1 MAISKGGAGSTPR
14 LVSLDAL
21 RGLAVAGMILANSP
35 GAWSLRY
42 EQLDHAAWNGFTAT
56 DMVFPT
62 FLFSVGAAV
71 ALSFP
76 RPFSDA
82 DKANAW
88 AKLVK
93 RTLSLIG
100 LGLLLNFLAHLHLST
115 LRIPGILQR
124 IGLCYAIGTG
134 LVLLTLKRRAD
145 GLAAVNRGVVAGAIL
160 LLLVGYW
167 ALLRFV
173 PVPGYGAGHLD
184 PAGNLTAYVD
194 RSVWTVP
201 HLWPYGTDATGAVV
215 YDPEG
220 LLSTL
225 PATVNLLIGILAG
238 TAWKRAPERRTA
250 LLIGGAGVA
259 LIVAGLVIDPV
270 FPINKRI
277 WTSSFALLSSGVSAV
292 LLCLLTLALESRV
305 ARTIATPLR
314 VLGGNAM
321 LAFVLSILLGIF
333 SGYHI
338 FKGGT
343 QTPQAWGMEMAQKL
357 IAAPMLASLA
367 CAITILVFI
376 TALIWPLHKRAIH
389 WRL

>member
-1 MAISKGGAGSTPR
+1 MTQR
-14 LVSLDAL
+14 LISLDAL

-35 GAWSLRY
+35 GSWTLRY
-42 EQLDHAAWNGFTAT
+42 RQLDHAAWNGFTAT

-62 FLFSVGAAV
+62 FLFSVGVAV

-76 RPFSDA
+76 RPFSHA
-82 DKANAW
+82 DKARAW
-88 AKLVK
+88 SKLIK
-93 RTLSLIG
+93 RTLSLIA
-100 LGLLLNFLAHLHLST
+100 LGLFLNFLAHLHLST

-134 LVLLTLKRRAD
+134 LVLLTAKRRSD
-145 GLAAVNRGVVAGAIL
+145 GLATVDRGAVAAAVVV
-160 LLLVGYW
+160 LLVGYW
-167 ALLRFV
+167 ALLTFV

-184 PAGNLTAYVD
+184 RAGNLSAYID
-194 RSVWTVP
+194 RTVWTVP

-225 PATVNLLIGILAG
+225 PATANLMFGILAG
-238 TAWKRAPERRTA
+238 TAWKRTPGQRTA
-250 LLIGGAGVA
+250 FLIGGAGVV
-259 LIVAGLVIDPV
+259 LIVAGLLIDPV

-277 WTSSFALLSSGVSAV
+277 WTSSFSLLSSGVSAV
-292 LLCLLTLALESRV
+292 LLSLLTLALESAA
-305 ARTIATPLR
+305 ARTMAAPLR

-333 SGYHI
+333 GEYKI
-338 FKGGT
+338 LRGGT
-343 QTPQAWGMEMAQKL
+343 LTPQGWGLEMAERM
-357 IAAPMLASLA
+357 IAPPMLASLA
-367 CAITILVFI
+367 CAIAILVLI
-376 TALIWPLHKRAIH
+376 TVAIWPLHKRAIH

>member
-1 MAISKGGAGSTPR
+1 LTQR
-14 LVSLDAL
+14 LISLDAT

-35 GAWSLRY
+35 GSWTLRY
-42 EQLDHAAWNGFTAT
+42 AQLDHAAWNGFTAT

-76 RPFSDA
+76 RSLSDA
-82 DKANAW
+82 DRARSW
-88 AKLVK
+88 ARLCR
-93 RTLSLIG
+93 RTLALIA
-100 LGLLLNFLAHLHLST
+100 LGLSLNLLAGLSLSH

-124 IGLCYAIGTG
+124 IGLCYALGTG
-134 LVLLTLKRRAD
+134 FVLLTAQRRSD
-145 GLAAVNRGVVAGAIL
+145 GLAAVNRTAVGAAIL
-160 LLLVGYW
+160 SLLIGYW
-167 ALLRFV
+167 ALLTFV

-184 PAGNLTAYVD
+184 PAGNLTAYID
-194 RSVWTVP
+194 RTIWTVP
-201 HLWPYGTDATGAVV
+201 HLWPYGTDAAGAVV

-225 PATVNLLIGILAG
+225 PATANLLFGILAG
-238 TAWKRAPERRTA
+238 CAWKQAPERRTA
-250 LLIGGAGVA
+250 LLIGGAGAV
-259 LIVAGLVIDPV
+259 LIVAGLLLDPV

-277 WTSSFALLSSGVSAV
+277 WTSSFALLSSGISAV
-292 LLCLLTLALESRV
+292 LLALLTVALESGL
-305 ARTIATPLR
+305 ARTIAMPLR
-314 VLGGNAM
+314 VLGGNAT

-333 SGYHI
+333 STYAI
-338 FKGGT
+338 FKHGT
-343 QTPQAWGMEMAQKL
+343 QTPQAWGLEIAERI

-367 CAITILVFI
+367 CAIAILAFI

>member
-1 MAISKGGAGSTPR
+1 MTQR
-14 LVSLDAL
+14 LISLDAL

-35 GAWSLRY
+35 GSWTLRY
-42 EQLDHAAWNGFTAT
+42 EQLDHAPWNGFTAT

-76 RPFSDA
+76 RPFSAA
-82 DKANAW
+82 DKARAW
-88 AKLVK
+88 SKLIK
-93 RTLSLIG
+93 RTLSLIA
-100 LGLLLNFLAHLHLST
+100 LGLFLNFLAHLHLST

-124 IGLCYAIGTG
+124 IGLCYAIGAG
-134 LVLLTLKRRAD
+134 LVLLTARRRSD
-145 GLAAVNRGVVAGAIL
+145 GLAAVNRGAVAAAIAV
-160 LLLVGYW
+160 LLVGYW
-167 ALLRFV
+167 ALLSFV

-184 PAGNLTAYVD
+184 QAGNLAAYVD
-194 RSVWTVP
+194 RMVWTVP
-201 HLWPYGTDATGAVV
+201 HLWPYGTDAAGAVV

-225 PATVNLLIGILAG
+225 PATANLLFGILAG
-238 TAWKRAPERRTA
+238 TAWKRMPGERTA
-250 LLIGGAGVA
+250 LLIGGAGAV
-259 LIVAGLVIDPV
+259 LIVAGLLLDPV

-277 WTSSFALLSSGVSAV
+277 WTSSFALFSSGVSAV
-292 LLCLLTLALESRV
+292 LLCLLTFALESAA

-333 SGYHI
+333 GEYKILS
-338 FKGGT
+338 GGT
-343 QTPQAWGMEMAQKL
+343 QTPQGWGLAVAEKV

-367 CAITILVFI
+367 CAIAILALI

>member
-1 MAISKGGAGSTPR
+1 MAISGGSAGTAQR

-35 GAWSLRY
+35 GSWTLRY
-42 EQLDHAAWNGFTAT
+42 DQLDHAAWNGFTAT

-62 FLFSVGAAV
+62 FLFSVGVAV

-76 RPFSDA
+76 RAFSDA
-82 DKANAW
+82 DKARIW
-88 AKLVK
+88 ARLI
-93 RTLSLIG
+93 RRSLSLIA
-100 LGLLLNFLAHLHLST
+100 LGLFLNFLAHLSLST

-134 LVLLTLKRRAD
+134 LVLLTVRRRGD

-167 ALLRFV
+167 ALLTFV

-184 PAGNLTAYVD
+184 PAGSLTAYID
-194 RSVWTVP
+194 RTVWTVP
-201 HLWPYGTDATGAVV
+201 HLWPYGTDAAGAVV

-225 PATVNLLIGILAG
+225 PATANVLIGILAG
-238 TAWKRAPERRTA
+238 TAWKRAPEQRTA
-250 LLIGGAGVA
+250 LVIGAVGVV
-259 LIVAGLVIDPV
+259 LIVVGLLIDPV

-277 WTSSFALLSSGVSAV
+277 WTSSFALLSSGISAV
-292 LLCLLTLALESRV
+292 LLCLLTLALKSAA
-305 ARTIATPLR
+305 ARTIATPLL
-314 VLGGNAM
+314 VLGGNAI

-333 SGYHI
+333 SGYNV

-343 QTPQAWGMEMAQKL
+343 QTPQAWGLEMAEKI
-357 IAAPMLASLA
+357 IAAPLLASLA
-367 CAITILVFI
+367 CAIAILVFI
-376 TALIWPLHKRAIH
+376 TAVIWPLHKRAIH

>member
-1 MAISKGGAGSTPR
+1 MTQR
-14 LVSLDAL
+14 LISLDAL

-35 GAWSLRY
+35 GSWTLRY

-62 FLFSVGAAV
+62 FLFSVGVAV

-82 DKANAW
+82 DRARAW
-88 AKLVK
+88 TKLVK
-93 RTLSLIG
+93 RSLALIA
-100 LGLLLNFLAHLHLST
+100 LGLFLNFLAHLHLET

-134 LVLLTLKRRAD
+134 LVLLTVTRRAD
-145 GLAAVNRGVVAGAIL
+145 GLAAVNRAVVAGAIAV
-160 LLLVGYW
+160 LLVGYW
-167 ALLRFV
+167 LLLRFV

-184 PAGNLTAYVD
+184 PAGNLTAYID
-194 RSVWTVP
+194 RTVWTVP
-201 HLWPYGTDATGAVV
+201 HLWPYGTDAAGTVV

-225 PATVNLLIGILAG
+225 PATANLLFGILAG
-238 TAWKRAPERRTA
+238 TAWKNAPGQRTA
-250 LLIGGAGVA
+250 ILIGAAGAA
-259 LIVAGLVIDPV
+259 LIVAGLLIDPV

-277 WTSSFALLSSGVSAV
+277 WTSSFALLSSGISAF
-292 LLCLLTLALESRV
+292 LLCLLTLVLESAAV
-305 ARTIATPLR
+305 RTALTPLR
-314 VLGGNAM
+314 VLGGNAT

-333 SGYHI
+333 SGYNI

-343 QTPQAWGMEMAQKL
+343 QNPQAWGLEMAQKV

-367 CAITILVFI
+367 CAIAILVLI
-376 TALIWPLHKRAIH
+376 TAVIWPLHKRAIH

>member
-1 MAISKGGAGSTPR
+1 MTQR
-14 LVSLDAL
+14 LISLDAL

-35 GAWSLRY
+35 GSWTLRY
-42 EQLDHAAWNGFTAT
+42 EQLDHAPWNGFTAT

-76 RPFSDA
+76 RPFSAA
-82 DKANAW
+82 DKARAW
-88 AKLVK
+88 SRLIK
-93 RTLSLIG
+93 RTLSLIA
-100 LGLLLNFLAHLHLST
+100 LGLFLNFLAHLHLST

-124 IGLCYAIGTG
+124 IGLCYAIGAG
-134 LVLLTLKRRAD
+134 FVLLTARRRSD
-145 GLAAVNRGVVAGAIL
+145 GLAAVNRGAVAGAIAV
-160 LLLVGYW
+160 LLVGYW

-184 PAGNLTAYVD
+184 QAGNLAAYVD
-194 RSVWTVP
+194 RIVWTVP
-201 HLWPYGTDATGAVV
+201 HLWPYGTDAAGAVV

-225 PATVNLLIGILAG
+225 PATANLLFGILAG
-238 TAWKRAPERRTA
+238 TAWKRMPGERTA
-250 LLIGGAGVA
+250 LLIGGAGAV
-259 LIVAGLVIDPV
+259 LIVAGLLLDPI

-277 WTSSFALLSSGVSAV
+277 WTSSFALFSSGVSAV
-292 LLCLLTLALESRV
+292 LLCLLTFALESRI
-305 ARTIATPLR
+305 ARMIATPLR

-333 SGYHI
+333 GEYKILS
-338 FKGGT
+338 GGT
-343 QTPQAWGMEMAQKL
+343 QTPQGWGLAMAEKV

-367 CAITILVFI
+367 CAIAILALI
-376 TALIWPLHKRAIH
+376 TAVIWPLHKRAIH

>member
-1 MAISKGGAGSTPR
+1 MVTRR
-14 LVSLDAL
+14 LVSLDVL

-35 GAWSLRY
+35 GSWSLRY
-42 EQLDHAAWNGFTAT
+42 SQLDHAAWNGFTAT

-62 FLFSVGAAV
+62 FLFSVGVAV

-82 DKANAW
+82 DKVRSWRRLIQRA
-88 AKLVK
+88 
-93 RTLSLIG
+93 LSLIA
-100 LGLLLNFLAHLHLST
+100 LGLFLNFLPDLSLSH
-115 LRIPGILQR
+115 LRIPGVLQR

-134 LVLLTLKRRAD
+134 LVLLTIRRRED
-145 GLAAVNRGVVAGAIL
+145 ELAAINPNAVGTAIAAL
-160 LLLVGYW
+160 LIAYW

-173 PVPGYGAGHLD
+173 PIPGYGAGHLD

-194 RSVWTVP
+194 RIVWSVP

-225 PATVNLLIGILAG
+225 PATANLLFGILAG
-238 TAWKRAPERRTA
+238 VAWKQSPTQRTA
-250 LLIGGAGVA
+250 LLIGAAGAA
-259 LIVAGLVIDPV
+259 LIVAALLIDPV

-277 WTSSFALLSSGVSAV
+277 WTSSFALLSSGISAV
-292 LLCLLTLALESRV
+292 ALSILTIALENAA
-305 ARTIATPLR
+305 ARSVVMPLR
-314 VLGGNAM
+314 ILGGNAT

-333 SGYHI
+333 STYHI
-338 FKGGT
+338 FRGGT
-343 QTPQAWGMEMAQKL
+343 QTPQAWGMEIAQRM
-357 IAAPMLASLA
+357 ITAPMLASLA
-367 CAITILVFI
+367 CALAILALI
-376 TALIWPLHKRAIH
+376 TAMIWPLHKRAIH

>member
-1 MAISKGGAGSTPR
+1 VTQR
-14 LVSLDAL
+14 LVSLDVL

-35 GAWSLRY
+35 GSWSLRY
-42 EQLDHAAWNGFTAT
+42 RQLDHAAWNGFTAT

-62 FLFSVGAAV
+62 FLFSVGVAV

-82 DKANAW
+82 DKARSW
-88 AKLVK
+88 RRLIK
-93 RTLSLIG
+93 RALSLIV
-100 LGLLLNFLAHLHLST
+100 LGLFLNFLADLSLSH
-115 LRIPGILQR
+115 LRIPGVLQR

-134 LVLLTLKRRAD
+134 LVLFTIRRRED
-145 GLAAVNRGVVAGAIL
+145 GLAAINPKPVVIAIAAL
-160 LLLVGYW
+160 LIAYW

-194 RSVWTVP
+194 RMVWSVP

-225 PATVNLLIGILAG
+225 PATANLLFGIMAG
-238 TAWKRAPERRTA
+238 VAWKQSPTRRTA

-259 LIVAGLVIDPV
+259 LIVAALLIDPI

-277 WTSSFALLSSGVSAV
+277 WTSSFALLSSGISAV
-292 LLCLLTLALESRV
+292 LLAVLTIALESSA
-305 ARTIATPLR
+305 ARRIAMPLR
-314 VLGGNAM
+314 VLGGNAT
-321 LAFVLSILLGIF
+321 LAFVLSILLGIL
-333 SGYHI
+333 STYRI
-338 FKGGT
+338 FRSGT
-343 QTPQAWGMEMAQKL
+343 QTPQAWGMELAQQM

-367 CAITILVFI
+367 CAIAILALI
-376 TALIWPLHKRAIH
+376 TAAIWPLHKRAIH

>member
-1 MAISKGGAGSTPR
+1 VTQR
-14 LVSLDAL
+14 LVSLDVL

-35 GAWSLRY
+35 GSWSLRY
-42 EQLDHAAWNGFTAT
+42 RQLDHAAWNGFTAT

-62 FLFSVGAAV
+62 FLFSVGVAV

-76 RPFSDA
+76 RPLSDA
-82 DKANAW
+82 DKARSWRRLIQRA
-88 AKLVK
+88 
-93 RTLSLIG
+93 LSLIA
-100 LGLLLNFLAHLHLST
+100 LGLFLNFLADLSLSH

-134 LVLLTLKRRAD
+134 LVLLTIRRRAD
-145 GLAAVNRGVVAGAIL
+145 GLAAINRNAVGIAIAAL
-160 LLLVGYW
+160 LIGYW

-173 PVPGYGAGHLD
+173 SVPGYGPGHLD

-194 RSVWTVP
+194 RAVWSVQ

-225 PATVNLLIGILAG
+225 PATANLLFGILAG
-238 TAWKRAPERRTA
+238 AAWKQAPAQRTA
-250 LLIGGAGVA
+250 LLIGAAGVA
-259 LIVAGLVIDPV
+259 LIVAAFLFDPI

-292 LLCLLTLALESRV
+292 LLAVLTIALESSA
-305 ARTIATPLR
+305 ARSIAMPLR
-314 VLGGNAM
+314 VLGGNAT

-333 SGYHI
+333 STYRI
-338 FKGGT
+338 FRSGT
-343 QTPQAWGMEMAQKL
+343 QTPQAWGMELAQKM

-367 CAITILVFI
+367 CAIAILALV
-376 TALIWPLHKRAIH
+376 TAAIWPLHKRAIH

>member
-1 MAISKGGAGSTPR
+1 LTQR
-14 LVSLDAL
+14 LISLDAL

-42 EQLDHAAWNGFTAT
+42 SQLDHAPWNGFTAT

-76 RPFSDA
+76 RSLSDA
-82 DKANAW
+82 DKARSW
-88 AKLVK
+88 ARLCR
-93 RTLSLIG
+93 RTLALIA
-100 LGLLLNFLAHLHLST
+100 LGLSLNLLAGLSPSH

-124 IGLCYAIGTG
+124 IGLCYALGTG
-134 LVLLTLKRRAD
+134 LVLLTAKRRTD
-145 GLAAVNRGVVAGAIL
+145 GLAAVNQTAVGAAIL
-160 LLLVGYW
+160 TLLIGYWLLLT
-167 ALLRFV
+167 FV

-194 RSVWTVP
+194 RTVWTVP
-201 HLWPYGTDATGAVV
+201 HLWPYGTDAAGTVV

-225 PATVNLLIGILAG
+225 PATANLLFGILAG
-238 TAWKRAPERRTA
+238 CAWKQAPERRTA
-250 LLIGGAGVA
+250 LLIGGAGVV
-259 LIVAGLVIDPV
+259 LIVAGLLIDPV

-277 WTSSFALLSSGVSAV
+277 WTSSFALLSSGISAV
-292 LLCLLTLALESRV
+292 LLSLLTVALESAA

-314 VLGGNAM
+314 VLGGNAT

-333 SGYHI
+333 STYSI

-343 QTPQAWGMEMAQKL
+343 ETPQAWGMEMASKI

-367 CAITILVFI
+367 CAIAILVFI

>member
-1 MAISKGGAGSTPR
+1 MANSKGGAGTSSR
-14 LVSLDAL
+14 LISLDVL

-42 EQLDHAAWNGFTAT
+42 EQLDHAPWNGFTAT

-82 DKANAW
+82 DRARAW
-88 AKLVK
+88 SKLIK

-115 LRIPGILQR
+115 LRLPGILQR
-124 IGLCYAIGTG
+124 IGLCYAFGTG
-134 LVLLTLKRRAD
+134 LVLLTVKRRED

-160 LLLVGYW
+160 ALLVGYW

-194 RSVWTVP
+194 RTIWTVP
-201 HLWPYGTDATGAVV
+201 HLWPYGTDPAGAVV

-225 PATVNLLIGILAG
+225 PATANLLIGILAG

-259 LIVAGLVIDPV
+259 LIVVGLLLDPV

-292 LLCLLTLALESRV
+292 LLSLLTLALESRT

-333 SGYHI
+333 STYHV

-343 QTPQAWGMEMAQKL
+343 QTPQAWGMEIAQSL
-357 IAAPMLASLA
+357 IPAPMLASLA
-367 CAITILVFI
+367 CAIAILVFI

>member
-1 MAISKGGAGSTPR
+1 LTQR
-14 LVSLDAL
+14 LISLDAL

-35 GAWSLRY
+35 GSWTLRY
-42 EQLDHAAWNGFTAT
+42 EQLDHAPWNGFTAT

-76 RPFSDA
+76 RPFSAA
-82 DKANAW
+82 DKARAW
-88 AKLVK
+88 SRLIK
-93 RTLSLIG
+93 RTLSLIA
-100 LGLLLNFLAHLHLST
+100 LGLFLNFLAHLHLST

-124 IGLCYAIGTG
+124 IGLCYAIGAG
-134 LVLLTLKRRAD
+134 FVLLTARRRSD
-145 GLAAVNRGVVAGAIL
+145 GLAAVNRGAVAGAIAV
-160 LLLVGYW
+160 LLVGYW

-184 PAGNLTAYVD
+184 QAGNLAAYVD
-194 RSVWTVP
+194 RIVWTVP
-201 HLWPYGTDATGAVV
+201 HLWPYGTDAAGAVV

-225 PATVNLLIGILAG
+225 PATANLLFGILAG
-238 TAWKRAPERRTA
+238 TAWKRMPGERTA
-250 LLIGGAGVA
+250 LLIGGAGAV
-259 LIVAGLVIDPV
+259 LIVAGLLLDPI

-277 WTSSFALLSSGVSAV
+277 WTSSFALFSSGVSAV
-292 LLCLLTLALESRV
+292 LLCLLTFALESRI
-305 ARTIATPLR
+305 ARMIATPLR

-333 SGYHI
+333 GEYKILS
-338 FKGGT
+338 GGT
-343 QTPQAWGMEMAQKL
+343 QTPQGWGLAMAEKV

-367 CAITILVFI
+367 CAIAILALI
-376 TALIWPLHKRAIH
+376 TAVIWPLHKRAIH

>member
-1 MAISKGGAGSTPR
+1 MTQR
-14 LVSLDAL
+14 LISLDAL

-35 GAWSLRY
+35 GSWTGNY

-62 FLFSVGAAV
+62 FLFSVGVAV

-82 DKANAW
+82 DKRQAW
-88 AKLVK
+88 SKLVK
-93 RTLSLIG
+93 RMLSLIA
-100 LGLLLNFLAHLHLST
+100 LGLFLNFLAHLHLST

-134 LVLLTLKRRAD
+134 LILLTVKRRAD
-145 GLAAVNRGVVAGAIL
+145 GLAAVNRGVMAGAIL
-160 LLLVGYW
+160 VLLVGYW
-167 ALLRFV
+167 ALLTFV
-173 PVPGYGAGHLD
+173 PVPGFGAGHLD
-184 PAGNLTAYVD
+184 PAGNLTAYID
-194 RSVWTVP
+194 RSVWTIP
-201 HLWPYGTDATGAVV
+201 HLWPYGTDAAGAVV

-225 PATVNLLIGILAG
+225 PATANVLIGILAG
-238 TAWKRAPERRTA
+238 TAWKRSSEQRTA
-250 LLIGGAGVA
+250 LAIGGAGVV
-259 LIVAGLVIDPV
+259 LIVLGLLIDPV

-277 WTSSFALLSSGVSAV
+277 WTSSFALLSSGIGAV
-292 LLCLLTLALESRV
+292 LLALLTLALASSTLRV
-305 ARTIATPLR
+305 IATPLR
-314 VLGGNAM
+314 VLGGNAI
-321 LAFVLSILLGIF
+321 LAFVLSVLLDIF
-333 SGYHI
+333 STYSI

-343 QTPQAWGMEMAQKL
+343 QTPQAWGFEMAEKV
-357 IAAPMLASLA
+357 IASPPLASLA
-367 CAITILVFI
+367 CAVAILLLI